1 MTYCTEADLTDLF
14 GIDELLQLTD
24 RDQDGLIDSAYMDAV
39 RADAAAEMDAY
50 LRVRYA
56 LPLSVI
62 PARLRAVACDIA
74 RFRLYPLAVPEAV
87 RQRYE
92 DSRLYLKDVA
102 AGRAQ
107 LDLPTA
113 PEPSVEAGAPAYSA
127 PERQFSA
134 DTLAGY

>member
-1 MTYCTEADLTDLF
+1 MTYCTLDDLTDLF
-14 GIDELLQLTD
+14 GEAEILQLTD
-24 RDQDGLIDSAYMDAV
+24 RDQDGLPDAAYVAAV
-39 RADAAAEMDAY
+39 LADASAEMDAY

-56 LPLSVI
+56 LPLSET

-107 LDLPTA
+107 LDLPTPPA
-113 PEPSVEAGAPAYSA
+113 TASDTGAPASDA
-127 PERQFSA
+127 PDRQFTA
-134 DTLAGY
+134 TTLAEF